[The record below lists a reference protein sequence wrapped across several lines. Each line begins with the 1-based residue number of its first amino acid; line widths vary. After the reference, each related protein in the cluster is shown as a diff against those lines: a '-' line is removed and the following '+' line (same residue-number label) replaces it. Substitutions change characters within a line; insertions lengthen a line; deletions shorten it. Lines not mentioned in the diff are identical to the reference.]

1 MEGGATPMDA
11 IITAV
16 TGMASSVATGASDMI
31 AAVLP
36 VLGPVVAGIIVA
48 TLGYRIIKRFSK

>member
-1 MEGGATPMDA
+1 MESTPMDA
-11 IITAV
+11 IITAIS
-16 TGMASSVATGASDMI
+16 GMASSVATGAADMI

>member
-1 MEGGATPMDA
+1 MLSLLPL
-11 IITAV
+11 
-16 TGMASSVATGASDMI
+16 TGMATSVANGASDMI